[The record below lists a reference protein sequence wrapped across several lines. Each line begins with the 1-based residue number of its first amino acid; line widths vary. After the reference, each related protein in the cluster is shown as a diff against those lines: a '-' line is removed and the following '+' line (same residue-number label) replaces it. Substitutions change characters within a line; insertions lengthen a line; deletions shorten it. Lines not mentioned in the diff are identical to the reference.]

1 MSLSNDLISQFVKIT
16 RDQTVEK
23 KESIVYGTTVEYE
36 SKMYVKIDG
45 SDLLTPITTTADLQS
60 GERVTVMIKDHT
72 ATVTG
77 NITSPSASSIKVNK
91 LEEDILQVDKLIA
104 DKANIKEIV
113 EILLKEHPY
122 EEPAYEVYEVFMLD
136 DLENV

>member
-45 SDLLTPITTTADLQS
+45 SDLLTPITTTADLQA
-60 GERVTVMIKDHT
+60 GERVTVM
-72 ATVTG
+72 TVSYTHLTLPT
-77 NITSPSASSIKVNK
+77 ICSV
-91 LEEDILQVDKLIA
+91 
-104 DKANIKEIV
+104 
-113 EILLKEHPY
+113 
-122 EEPAYEVYEVFMLD
+122 
-136 DLENV
+136 